1 MVSNQDIAGVFEEIS
16 ELLELKN
23 SDRFRII
30 AYQRAA
36 QAIRSHGEPIS
47 TIFERGGEKELQK
60 ITGIGESIASKIAE
74 YIKTGKVRELE
85 VLRGKA
91 PAAEVEFLHIQG
103 VGPKTATKLFKELKA
118 TGIEDL
124 KKKLKEKGPKYFK
137 EKSLNK
143 ILKGIEI
150 SGRLG
155 SRKLLS
161 EVRPYIEEL
170 VQYLEKSDQAKN
182 ITPVGSYRRWRDTVG
197 DVDIIA
203 TSPNPDKVISHFVNF
218 PGFSQIINRG
228 PAKSSAV
235 HSGGFQVDL
244 EIMDD
249 SEFGSLLQHF
259 TGSKEHNVALR
270 TYAQTQGLSVS
281 EHGIKITSG
290 SKKGSIIKC
299 SKEEQVYQTLKM
311 DFIEPELRED
321 RGEIEAALRH
331 ELPSLV
337 NLKDINGDLHI
348 HSTWSDGTNSIEQLV
363 KKADD
368 LGYEFIAISDHT
380 VSLGIARGLSSERFR
395 LRHSEIEAT
404 RKKFPNIKILN
415 SCEINIKP
423 DGSLDLDD
431 DIMKTFDVVTASVH
445 SSFSQSKELMTER
458 IINAVKNPFVDI
470 IGHPTGRLINEREGY
485 DADWKKI
492 FEVCAKENVALEIN
506 SFPERLD
513 LTDTLVLEAK
523 KFKIKF
529 AISTDAHNITH
540 LDNMVYGVS
549 VARRGWC
556 EKKDILNCY
565 GSTELISW
573 LKTN

>member
-1 MVSNQDIAGVFEEIS
+1 MVSNQDIAGIFEEIS

-23 SDRFRII
+23 ADRFRTV

-36 QAIRSHGEPIS
+36 QAIRSYGEPLNAV
-47 TIFERGGEKELQK
+47 FERGGEKDLQK
-60 ITGIGESIASKIAE
+60 ITGIGESIAAKIAE

-85 VLRGKA
+85 VLRGEA
-91 PAAEVEFLHIQG
+91 PAAEVEFIHIPG

-118 TGIEDL
+118 TGVEDL

-143 ILKGIEI
+143 ILRGIEI
-150 SGRLG
+150 SKRLG

-161 EVRPYIEEL
+161 EVRPYVEEL
-170 VQYLEKSDQAKN
+170 VQYLEKSNKAKN
-182 ITPVGSYRRWRDTVG
+182 ITPVGSYRRWQDTVG
-197 DVDIIA
+197 DVDIVA
-203 TSPNPDKVISHFVNF
+203 TSSDPDEVISHFVDF

-228 PAKSSAV
+228 SAKSSAV
-235 HSGGFQVDL
+235 HKGGFQVDL

-270 TYAQTQGLSVS
+270 SYAQTIGLSVS
-281 EHGIKITSG
+281 EHGIKVTSG
-290 SKKGSIIKC
+290 AKKGSIIKC
-299 SKEEQVYQTLKM
+299 SSEEQVYQTLKM

-321 RGEIEAALRH
+321 KGEIEAALRH

-337 NLKDINGDLHI
+337 NLKEINGDLHT
-348 HSTWSDGTNSIEQLV
+348 HSTWSDGTNTIAQLV
-363 KKADD
+363 RKADD
-368 LGYEFIAISDHT
+368 LGYEFVAISDHT
-380 VSLGIARGLSSERFR
+380 ISLGIARGLNSERFR
-395 LRHSEIEAT
+395 LRQKEIESV

-415 SCEINIKP
+415 SCEVNIRP
-423 DGSLDLDD
+423 DGTLDLDD
-431 DIMKTFDVVTASVH
+431 DIMETFDVVTASVH

-458 IINAVKNPFVDI
+458 IINAINNPFVDI

-485 DADWKKI
+485 EADWKKI
-492 FEVCAKENVALEIN
+492 FEVCAKEDVALEIN

-513 LTDTLVLEAK
+513 LTDSLVLQAK
-523 KFKIKF
+523 KFGIKF
-529 AISTDAHNITH
+529 AVSTDAHNIGH

-556 EKKDILNCY
+556 EKKDILNCKSY
-565 GSTELISW
+565 TELSSW

>member
-1 MVSNQDIAGVFEEIS
+1 MVSNQDIAGIFEEMS

-23 SDRFRII
+23 ADRFRII

-36 QAIRSHGEPIS
+36 QAIRAHGES
-47 TIFERGGEKELQK
+47 LNAIFERGGEKDLQK
-60 ITGIGESIASKIAE
+60 ITGIGESIAAKIAE
-74 YIKTGKVRELE
+74 YIKTGRVRELE

-91 PAAEVEFLHIQG
+91 PAAEVEFIHIPG

-118 TGIEDL
+118 TDVEDL
-124 KKKLKEKGPKYFK
+124 KKKLEEKGPKYFK

-150 SGRLG
+150 SKRLG

-161 EVRPYIEEL
+161 EVRPYVEEL
-170 VQYLEKSDQAKN
+170 VSYLEKSKYAKH

-203 TSPNPDKVISHFVNF
+203 TSSNPQEVIEHFVDF
-218 PGFSQIINRG
+218 GQFTQIINRG

-235 HSGGFQVDL
+235 HRGGFQVDL

-270 TYAQTQGLSVS
+270 TYAQTKGFSVS
-281 EHGIKITSG
+281 EHGIKMTSG
-290 SKKGSIIKC
+290 AKKGSIIKC

-311 DFIEPELRED
+311 DFIEPEMRED
-321 RGEIEAALRH
+321 KGEIEAALRH

-337 NLKDINGDLHI
+337 NLKEINGDLHI
-348 HSTWSDGTNSIEQLV
+348 HSTWSDGVNTIEQLV

-380 VSLGIARGLSSERFR
+380 VSLGIARGLSSDKFR
-395 LRHSEIEAT
+395 LRQKEIEST
-404 RKKFPNIKILN
+404 QKKFPNIKILN
-415 SCEINIKP
+415 SCEINIRP
-423 DGSLDLDD
+423 DGTLDLDD
-431 DIMKTFDVVTASVH
+431 EIMKTFDVVTASVH

-458 IINAVKNPFVDI
+458 IINAIKNPFVDI

-485 DADWKKI
+485 EADWKKI

-506 SFPERLD
+506 SYPQRLD

-523 KFKIKF
+523 KFSIKF
-529 AISTDAHNITH
+529 AISTDAHNIAH
-540 LDNMVYGVS
+540 MDNMVYGVS

-556 EKKDILNCY
+556 EKKDILNCKSY
-565 GSTELISW
+565 TELSSW
-573 LKTN
+573 LKMN